1 MPELFPPLLTVSEL
15 TRHIRSNLEQQFP
28 SVWVEGEISNLRCP
42 SSGHQYF
49 TLKDKASQIRAVLF
63 RSQAER
69 LKFTLQDGLE
79 VLVFGRLTVYEP
91 RGDYQLLLDAVE
103 LDMLSFSSHKIY
115 GPKGIGALHVA
126 FRQLKSKLES
136 EGIFQD
142 SRKRTLPAFPERIGV
157 VTSPVGAA
165 LHDLLTIMHRRWPLA
180 RVLIAPVSVQGGVA
194 AGQVAAAIQM
204 FNHLSPQ
211 FGKVEVLIV
220 GRGGGSIE
228 DLWAFNEE
236 QVVRAIADSRI
247 PIVSAVGHETDVTLA
262 DLAADFRAPT
272 PSAAAELVVPDC
284 MLVKAQVRQHRIR
297 LERAFKSLV
306 SALTVRIQQMSQRL
320 PEPRLIIGHFVQ
332 RVDELERQL
341 YRKVKHG
348 YRNIQLLLFQHQ
360 SAIWEANPLS
370 TIQREQ
376 GRLTEINRHM
386 VQGMQNSILLGRH
399 QLTLLISQLH
409 QLSPLAVLARGYAIV
424 KDFRSGKVLKKS
436 TDTMVGAEVHAT
448 LSEGE
453 LVCRVQK
460 IHSQK

>member
-63 RSQAER
+63 RSQSER
-69 LKFTLQDGLE
+69 LKFGLQDGLE

-91 RGDYQLLLDAVE
+91 RGDYQLLLEAVE
-103 LDMLSFSSHKIY
+103 
-115 GPKGIGALHVA
+115 PKGIGALQLA
-126 FRQLKSKLES
+126 FRQLKSKLEA

-180 RVLIAPVSVQGGVA
+180 HVLIAPVSVQGGVA

-348 YRNIQLLLFQHQ
+348 YRNIQLLLLQHQ

-376 GRLTEINRHM
+376 GRLTELNRHM

-399 QLTLLISQLH
+399 QLKLSISQLH

-460 IHSQK
+460 IHPQK

>member
-15 TRHIRSNLEQQFP
+15 TRHIRSNLEHQFP

-49 TLKDKASQIRAVLF
+49 TLKDQASQIRAVLF

-69 LKFTLQDGLE
+69 LKFALQDGLE

-91 RGDYQLLLDAVE
+91 RGDYQLLLEAVE
-103 LDMLSFSSHKIY
+103 
-115 GPKGIGALHVA
+115 PKGIGALQLA
-126 FRQLKSKLES
+126 FMQLKSKLEA
-136 EGIFQD
+136 EGIFQE
-142 SRKRTLPAFPERIGV
+142 SRKRTLPDFPERIGV

-180 RVLIAPVSVQGGVA
+180 RVLIAPVAVQGGAA
-194 AGQVAAAIQM
+194 AGQIAAAIQM
-204 FNHLSPQ
+204 FNQLSPQ

-220 GRGGGSIE
+220 GRGGGSME

-236 QVVRAIADSRI
+236 QVVRAIAASRI
-247 PIVSAVGHETDVTLA
+247 PIMSAVGHENDVTLA

-284 MLVKAQVRQHRIR
+284 MLVKEQVRQHRIR
-297 LERAFKSLV
+297 LERSLKSLV
-306 SALTVRIQQMSQRL
+306 AALTVRIQQMSQRL

-341 YRKVKHG
+341 YRKVKHVC
-348 YRNIQLLLFQHQ
+348 RNIQLLLLQHQ
-360 SAIWEANPLS
+360 SAIWEANPLL

-376 GRLTEINRHM
+376 GRLAELNRHLI
-386 VQGMQNSILLGRH
+386 QGMQNSILLGGH
-399 QLTLLISQLH
+399 QTKISISQLH
-409 QLSPLAVLARGYAIV
+409 QLSPLAVLARGYSIV
-424 KDFRSGKVLKKS
+424 KDLRNGKVLKKS
-436 TDTMVGAEVHAT
+436 TDTIVGAEVHAT

-453 LVCRVQK
+453 LVCRVQQ
-460 IHSQK
+460 IHPRE

>member
-1 MPELFPPLLTVSEL
+1 VPELFPPLLTVSEL

-63 RSQAER
+63 RSQSER
-69 LKFTLQDGLE
+69 LKFGLQDGLE

-91 RGDYQLLLDAVE
+91 RGDYQLLLEAVE
-103 LDMLSFSSHKIY
+103 
-115 GPKGIGALHVA
+115 PKGIGALQLA
-126 FRQLKSKLES
+126 FRQLKSKLEA

-180 RVLIAPVSVQGGVA
+180 HVLIAPVSVQGGVA

-348 YRNIQLLLFQHQ
+348 YRNIQLLLLQHQ

-376 GRLTEINRHM
+376 GRLTELNRHM

-399 QLTLLISQLH
+399 QLKLSISQLH

-460 IHSQK
+460 IHPQK

>member
-1 MPELFPPLLTVSEL
+1 VPELFPPLLTVSEL

-63 RSQAER
+63 RSQSER
-69 LKFTLQDGLE
+69 LKFGLQDGLE

-91 RGDYQLLLDAVE
+91 RGDYQLLLEAVE
-103 LDMLSFSSHKIY
+103 
-115 GPKGIGALHVA
+115 PKGIGALQLA
-126 FRQLKSKLES
+126 FRQLKSKLEA

-180 RVLIAPVSVQGGVA
+180 HVLIAPVSVQGGVA

-348 YRNIQLLLFQHQ
+348 YRNIQLLLLQHQ

-376 GRLTEINRHM
+376 GRLTELNRHM

-399 QLTLLISQLH
+399 QLKLLISQLH

-453 LVCRVQK
+453 LVCRVKK
-460 IHSQK
+460 IHPQK

>member
-15 TRHIRSNLEQQFP
+15 TRQIRSNLEHQFP

-49 TLKDKASQIRAVLF
+49 TLKDQASQIRAVLF
-63 RSQAER
+63 RNQSER
-69 LKFTLQDGLE
+69 LKFALQDGLE

-91 RGDYQLLLDAVE
+91 RGDYQLLLEAVE
-103 LDMLSFSSHKIY
+103 
-115 GPKGIGALHVA
+115 PKGIGALQLA
-126 FRQLKSKLES
+126 FMQLKSKLEA

-142 SRKRTLPAFPERIGV
+142 SRKRPLPAFPERIGV

-165 LHDLLTIMHRRWPLA
+165 LHDLLTILHRRWPLA
-180 RVLIAPVSVQGGVA
+180 QILIAPVAVQGGA
-194 AGQVAAAIQM
+194 ATGQIAAAIQM
-204 FNHLSPQ
+204 FNQLSPQ

-220 GRGGGSIE
+220 GRGGGSME

-236 QVVRAIADSRI
+236 QVVRAIAASRI

-284 MLVKAQVRQHRIR
+284 MLVKEQVRQHRIR
-297 LERAFKSLV
+297 LERSFKSLAT
-306 SALTVRIQQMSQRL
+306 ALTVRIQQMSQRL
-320 PEPRLIIGHFVQ
+320 PEPRLIIAHFVQ

-348 YRNIQLLLFQHQ
+348 CRNIQLLLLQHQ

-376 GRLTEINRHM
+376 GRLAELNRHL

-399 QLTLLISQLH
+399 QSKMWISQLH
-409 QLSPLAVLARGYAIV
+409 QLSPLAVLARGYSIV
-424 KDFRSGKVLKKS
+424 KDLRNGKVLKKS

-453 LVCRVQK
+453 LVCKVEQ
-460 IHSQK
+460 IHPRK

>member
-1 MPELFPPLLTVSEL
+1 VPELFPPLLTVSEL

-63 RSQAER
+63 RSQSER
-69 LKFTLQDGLE
+69 LKFGLQDGLE

-91 RGDYQLLLDAVE
+91 RGDYQLLLEAVE
-103 LDMLSFSSHKIY
+103 
-115 GPKGIGALHVA
+115 PKGIGALQLA
-126 FRQLKSKLES
+126 FRQLKSKLEA

-180 RVLIAPVSVQGGVA
+180 HVLIAPVSVQGGVA

-204 FNHLSPQ
+204 FNKLSHQ
-211 FGKVEVLIV
+211 FGNVEVLIV
-220 GRGGGSIE
+220 GRGGGSME

-348 YRNIQLLLFQHQ
+348 YRNIQLLLLQHQ
-360 SAIWEANPLS
+360 SAIWESNPLS

-376 GRLTEINRHM
+376 GRLTELNRHM

-399 QLTLLISQLH
+399 QLKLSISQLH

-460 IHSQK
+460 IHPQK

>member
-63 RSQAER
+63 RSQSER
-69 LKFTLQDGLE
+69 LKFGLQDGLE

-91 RGDYQLLLDAVE
+91 RGDYQLLLEAVE
-103 LDMLSFSSHKIY
+103 
-115 GPKGIGALHVA
+115 PKGIGALQLA
-126 FRQLKSKLES
+126 FRQLKSKLEA

-194 AGQVAAAIQM
+194 ASQVAAAIQM

-284 MLVKAQVRQHRIR
+284 MLVKAEVRQHRIR
-297 LERAFKSLV
+297 LERALKSLV

-348 YRNIQLLLFQHQ
+348 YRNIQLLLLQHQ

-376 GRLTEINRHM
+376 GRLTELNRHM

-399 QLTLLISQLH
+399 QLTLSISQLH

-424 KDFRSGKVLKKS
+424 KDFRNGKVLKKS

-460 IHSQK
+460 IHPQK

>member
-49 TLKDKASQIRAVLF
+49 TLKDQASQIRAVLF

-69 LKFTLQDGLE
+69 LKFALQDGLE

-91 RGDYQLLLDAVE
+91 RGDYQLLLEAVE
-103 LDMLSFSSHKIY
+103 
-115 GPKGIGALHVA
+115 PKGIGALQLA
-126 FRQLKSKLES
+126 FRQLKSKLEA

-236 QVVRAIADSRI
+236 QVVRAIADSSI

-348 YRNIQLLLFQHQ
+348 YRNIQLLLLQHQ

-376 GRLTEINRHM
+376 GRLTELNRHM

-399 QLTLLISQLH
+399 QLKLLISQLH

-460 IHSQK
+460 IHPRK

>member
-15 TRHIRSNLEQQFP
+15 TRHIRSNLEHQFP

-49 TLKDKASQIRAVLF
+49 TLKDQASQIRAVLF

-69 LKFTLQDGLE
+69 LKFGLQDGLE

-91 RGDYQLLLDAVE
+91 RGDYQLLLEAVE
-103 LDMLSFSSHKIY
+103 
-115 GPKGIGALHVA
+115 PKGMGALQLA
-126 FRQLKSKLES
+126 FLQLKSKLEA
-136 EGIFQD
+136 EGLFQD

-180 RVLIAPVSVQGGVA
+180 QILIAPVAVQGGA
-194 AGQVAAAIQM
+194 ATGQVAAAIQM
-204 FNHLSPQ
+204 FNQLSPQ
-211 FGKVEVLIV
+211 FGKVDVLIV
-220 GRGGGSIE
+220 GRGGGSME

-236 QVVRAIADSRI
+236 QLVRAIADSRI

-272 PSAAAELVVPDC
+272 PSAAAELVVPDS

-297 LERAFKSLV
+297 LERSFKSLV
-306 SALTVRIQQMSQRL
+306 AALTVRIQQISQRL

-348 YRNIQLLLFQHQ
+348 CRNIQLMLLQHQ

-376 GRLTEINRHM
+376 GRLTELNRHM
-386 VQGMQNSILLGRH
+386 VQRIQNSILLGRH
-399 QLTLLISQLH
+399 QLKLSISQLH
-409 QLSPLAVLARGYAIV
+409 QLSPLAVLSRGYAIV
-424 KDFRSGKVLKKS
+424 KDLRSGKVLKKS

-460 IHSQK
+460 IHEQK